1 VGHAT
6 AAAASVEHAEAGA
19 GAGAGTVARLGTA
32 AIPAGGS
39 PRPDP
44 SMVVVLV
51 ASTEPSVA
59 APAAD
64 GAAEPARRRRARRA
78 GCHANSREDVMQRRS
93 SCECVA

>member
-1 VGHAT
+1 MGHAT

-64 GAAEPARRRRARRA
+64 GAAEPARRRRA
-78 GCHANSREDVMQRRS
+78 GCHANSREDVMQRS